1 MRREKKEEV
10 KFLCTKCGKG
20 VVQVQARHTC
30 KASDMETVRG
40 MVEALP
46 RELKGKLALA
56 LLREVK
62 EGQGPLQAEDG
73 GAIALVLPQVH
84 GGPPTLVHMGTTSDP
99 PSTSNSSFTH
109 SDVQDMAASAHLTGR
124 QARSV
129 MADISSKLGRS
140 VLEPHLR
147 RSMVELNKYR
157 L

>member
-1 MRREKKEEV
+1 MRREEKEEV

-62 EGQGPLQAEDG
+62 EGQGHLQAQDG
-73 GAIALVLPQVH
+73 GAQALVLPQVH

-99 PSTSNSSFTH
+99 PPPPTPPSPTQTSRIWLPLPTS
-109 SDVQDMAASAHLTGR
+109 R
-124 QARSV
+124 
-129 MADISSKLGRS
+129 AD
-140 VLEPHLR
+140 R
-147 RSMVELNKYR
+147 RGQ
-157 L
+157 

>member
-1 MRREKKEEV
+1 M

-62 EGQGPLQAEDG
+62 EGQGHLQAQDG
-73 GAIALVLPQVH
+73 GAHALVLPQVH
-84 GGPPTLVHMGTTSDP
+84 GGPPGAHGHHLRP

-129 MADISSKLGRS
+129 MADIRSKLGRS
-140 VLEPHLR
+140 VVEPHLR
-147 RSMVELNKYR
+147 KSMFELNKYR

>member
-1 MRREKKEEV
+1 M

-62 EGQGPLQAEDG
+62 EGQGMEIVECEPM
-73 GAIALVLPQVH
+73 VLAY
-84 GGPPTLVHMGTTSDP
+84 
-99 PSTSNSSFTH
+99 TH
-109 SDVQDMAASAHLTGR
+109 FEKR
-124 QARSV
+124 
-129 MADISSKLGRS
+129 
-140 VLEPHLR
+140 
-147 RSMVELNKYR
+147 
-157 L
+157 